1 MSLRVVSLDPA
12 NAPAWD
18 RFVADRPE
26 ATFFH
31 QAAMPGLIAR
41 SFGHTDRSALVMQDG
56 AVVGVLP
63 LVELR
68 TRLFGHALISLPFCV
83 YAGPLAAGPEA
94 AQALLGHAAGL
105 QRQTGASVL
114 ELRGLDP
121 MPPEWFGEP
130 DAHPDT
136 NAWAARSNLYATF
149 RKRIGGDEEANFKA
163 IPRKQRAVL
172 RKGIERGLQAWVRQD
187 MALVYR
193 IYAESVRNLGSPVFP
208 RRWFDGLAATF
219 PGAASSTIVMDGE
232 SPVSGV
238 LSFHWRDQVLPYY
251 GGGTSA
257 ARGCH
262 AYDFMYWDVMRRAGE
277 RGATWFDFGRSK
289 EGTGAYSFKKNWGFA
304 PHPLTYRFLLR
315 AGQAIPEHN
324 PLNPKYRLMI
334 AAWKRLPL
342 PVAGWLGPRLVRGL
356 G

>member
-1 MSLRVVSLDPA
+1 MSLRIVPLDPA
-12 NAPAWD
+12 NAAAWD
-18 RFVADRPE
+18 GFVATRPE

-41 SFGHTDRSALVMQDG
+41 SFGHTDRSALALQDG

-83 YAGPLAAGPEA
+83 YAGPLVATAEA
-94 AQALLGHAAGL
+94 ARALLEHAAGL
-105 QRQTGASVL
+105 QRQTGAGVL
-114 ELRGLDP
+114 ELRSLDP
-121 MPPEWFGEP
+121 MPAEWFAEP
-130 DAHPDT
+130 E
-136 NAWAARSNLYATF
+136 AWPTRDNLYATF
-149 RKRIGGDEEANFKA
+149 RKPIGADADANFKA

-172 RKGIERGLQAWVRQD
+172 RKGIERGLRAEVGQTMGQVH
-187 MALVYR
+187 R
-193 IYAESVRNLGSPVFP
+193 IYAESVRNLGSPVFA
-208 RRWFDGLAATF
+208 RRWFDGLAAAF
-219 PGAASSTIVMDGE
+219 PGAVDATVVHDGE
-232 SPVSGV
+232 RAVAGV

-251 GGGTSA
+251 GGGIPA
-257 ARGCH
+257 ARDCH
-262 AYDFMYWDVMRRAGE
+262 AYDFMYWDVMRRAAE

-289 EGTGAYSFKKNWGFA
+289 EGTGAYAFKKNWGFA
-304 PHPLTYRFLLR
+304 PTPLAYRFRLR
-315 AGQAIPEHN
+315 PGQAIPDNN

>member
-1 MSLRVVSLDPA
+1 MSVHIVPLGPA
-12 NAPAWD
+12 NAAAWD
-18 RFVADRPE
+18 GFVAGRPE

-41 SFGHTDRSALVMQDG
+41 VFGHTDRSALALQDG

-83 YAGPLAAGPEA
+83 YAGPLAAEPEV
-94 AQALLGHAAGL
+94 AQALVDHAAAL
-105 QRQTGASVL
+105 LRQTGARVL
-114 ELRGLDP
+114 ELRSLDP
-121 MPPEWFGEP
+121 LPSEWFAEP
-130 DAHPDT
+130 DAWPT
-136 NAWAARSNLYATF
+136 RSNLYATF
-149 RKRIGGDEEANFKA
+149 RKPITADEDANFKA

-172 RKGIERGLQAWVRQD
+172 RKGIERGLRAEVGQD
-187 MALVYR
+187 MALVHR

-208 RRWFDGLAATF
+208 RRWFDGLATTF
-219 PGAASSTIVMDGE
+219 PGAADATVVHDGTQA
-232 SPVSGV
+232 VAGV

-251 GGGTSA
+251 GGGTPA
-257 ARGCH
+257 ARDCH
-262 AYDFMYWDVMRRAGE
+262 AYDFMYWDVMRRAAAS
-277 RGATWFDFGRSK
+277 GAAWFDFGRSK
-289 EGTGAYSFKKNWGFA
+289 EGTGAYAFKKNWGF
-304 PHPLTYRFLLR
+304 PPTPLIYRFRLR
-315 AGQAIPEHN
+315 PGEAIPDHN

-342 PVAGWLGPRLVRGL
+342 PVATWLGPHLVRGV

>member
-1 MSLRVVSLDPA
+1 MSLRVVPLDAA
-12 NAPAWD
+12 NAAAWD
-18 RFVADRPE
+18 AFVATRPE

-41 SFGHTDRSALVMQDG
+41 CFGHADRSALVLQDG

-83 YAGPLAAGPEA
+83 YAGPLAAGPDA
-94 AQALLGHAAGL
+94 ATALVAHAAGL
-105 QRQTGASVL
+105 LRQTGARVL
-114 ELRGLDP
+114 ELRSLEP
-121 MPPEWFGEP
+121 LPEKWFAGP
-130 DAHPDT
+130 DDWPV
-136 NAWAARSNLYATF
+136 RSNLYATF
-149 RKRIGGDEEANFKA
+149 RKSISADADANFKA

-172 RKGIERGLQAWVRQD
+172 RKGIERGLRAAVGRD
-187 MALVYR
+187 MALVHR
-193 IYAESVRNLGSPVFP
+193 IYAESVRNLGSPVFS
-208 RRWFDGLAATF
+208 RRWFDGLAQAF
-219 PGAASSTIVMDGE
+219 PGAADATVVHDGE
-232 SPVSGV
+232 QPVAGV

-251 GGGTSA
+251 GGGVPA
-257 ARGCH
+257 ARDCH
-262 AYDFMYWDVMRRAGE
+262 AYDFMYWDVMRRAAE

-289 EGTGAYSFKKNWGFA
+289 EGTGAYAFKKNWGFPA
-304 PHPLTYRFLLR
+304 TPLAYRFLLR
-315 AGQAIPEHN
+315 PGQSIPDHN